1 MIFFQVHSISLLPG
15 SKFQPLS
22 SSLANKYFELT
33 KNNCDAC
40 TRYYKSLFNSTDSHI
55 QLQNY
60 HPLNLNYE
68 LLFKRKKSHLLDAFS
83 EEVLLNPRR
92 LTSDSL
98 QPPRYWHTTNSLYSL
113 ANMCIP
119 FPSRCSTLKRATEL
133 D

>member
-1 MIFFQVHSISLLPG
+1 MISFQVHSISLLPG

-68 LLFKRKKSHLLDAFS
+68 LLFKRKITFA
-83 EEVLLNPRR
+83 
-92 LTSDSL
+92 
-98 QPPRYWHTTNSLYSL
+98 
-113 ANMCIP
+113 
-119 FPSRCSTLKRATEL
+119 
-133 D
+133 